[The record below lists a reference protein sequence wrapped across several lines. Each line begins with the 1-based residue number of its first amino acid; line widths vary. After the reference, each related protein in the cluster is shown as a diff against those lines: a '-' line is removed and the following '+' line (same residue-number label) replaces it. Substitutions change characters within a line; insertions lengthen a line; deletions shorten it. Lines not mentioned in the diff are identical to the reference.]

1 MRAALHLD
9 GAIKLSQ
16 PAGSETAGLI
26 DEASRRGGPPAPT
39 AEVLDLGGGASL
51 RDQLS
56 TSDKLRFAA
65 ALALNALPADL
76 VLTQAPFIFQAYY
89 RADPALLGLVGAAM
103 GLYNMANGV
112 PIANAADRGT
122 LNARLPS
129 LFPIEGWGRRAP
141 WIVLGMPL
149 NSVAG
154 IMVLF
159 PPLTVGSGWF
169 SQGRLSLSF

>member
-9 GAIKLSQ
+9 GATKLSQ

-26 DEASRRGGPPAPT
+26 AAEPPRGPPPPPT
-39 AEVLDLGGGASL
+39 AELDLGGGASL
-51 RDQLS
+51 SDRLS
-56 TSDKLRFAA
+56 RSDKLRFAA
-65 ALALNALPADL
+65 ALALNALPSDL

-122 LNARLPS
+122 LNARL
-129 LFPIEGWGRRAP
+129 LAMGRRV
-141 WIVLGMPL
+141 IKCR
-149 NSVAG
+149 
-154 IMVLF
+154 
-159 PPLTVGSGWF
+159 
-169 SQGRLSLSF
+169 SQYKCAQKQL